1 MKRAAFV
8 IVLLLGLT
16 GFLVWWFQPAQVV
29 KRRTNTLL
37 EILTL
42 DEGTGSS
49 IRQMGGYS
57 INKLLAP
64 EVELESSSISQANG
78 SFERHE
84 LESAYT
90 SLCNRAKFSRFSMA
104 AVRLIDIDGD
114 TARVDCSV
122 DALVELPEIRPAD
135 GRYDCSFVWIRADD
149 GWRLTKAVWD
159 PSEK

>member
-64 EVELESSSISQANG
+64 EV
-78 SFERHE
+78 E